1 MKEIIAKKLRHRG
14 DKQTARDL
22 FDFALVAEK
31 EPNELAA
38 AARFVVRHIDT
49 IFEQL
54 ALHANRL
61 KLRFEAIDALHYGPS
76 YRHAVEML
84 KARLAP
90 PCRALINRGAGR
102 ADVRGKASTQQL
114 PRT

>member
-49 IFEQL
+49 ML
-54 ALHANRL
+54 SS
-61 KLRFEAIDALHYGPS
+61 LRCMPTGSSFGSKRSMPCITGPATGMPW
-76 YRHAVEML
+76 R
-84 KARLAP
+84 
-90 PCRALINRGAGR
+90 C
-102 ADVRGKASTQQL
+102 
-114 PRT
+114 